1 MKHEKI
7 NVRNENFHR
16 IEMQNEKNIFFC
28 RIICEFHCRIIY
40 DLEMSNNTFP
50 YTKGKMNKE

>member
-1 MKHEKI
+1 MKIFTELKCKMK
-7 NVRNENFHR
+7 RTY
-16 IEMQNEKNIFFC
+16 FFC